1 MMIRANEEERKSV
14 LKLLGEYFN
23 KENSLQTK
31 LFSYIKPEVFEL
43 LGEKVLTSAFER
55 MMGDLDLVSCV
66 ITMLEN
72 NLNLSETSRNA
83 FIHRNTLVYRIE
95 KVQKLTGLN
104 IKNFE
109 DAFLLKLLMVV
120 YYEKNRNK

>member
-1 MMIRANEEERKSV
+1 MMARANEEERQNV
-14 LKLLGEYFN
+14 LKLLGEYLN
-23 KENSLQTK
+23 KGNALQTK
-31 LFSYIKPEVFEL
+31 LISYIKPDIFAL

-55 MMGDLDLVSCV
+55 MMGDEDLVSCV

-72 NLNLSETSRNA
+72 NLNLSESSRNA

-109 DAFLLKLLMVV
+109 DAFLLKLLMVI